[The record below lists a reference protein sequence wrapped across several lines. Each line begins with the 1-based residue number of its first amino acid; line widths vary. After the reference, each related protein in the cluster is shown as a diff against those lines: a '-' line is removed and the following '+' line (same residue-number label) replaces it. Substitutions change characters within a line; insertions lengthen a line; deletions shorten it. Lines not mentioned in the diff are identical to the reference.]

1 MCISSKAYCQ
11 AFLNLSKLNIMNRSI
26 SDYIKVS
33 DDTTQSELGLETD
46 LH

>member
-1 MCISSKAYCQ
+1 MCISPKAYCQ
-11 AFLNLSKLNIMNRSI
+11 AFSNFSKINILNRNI
-26 SDYIKVS
+26 SDYIKVD